1 VHSGNYFNYSAG
13 RKTALQ
19 SPATLTA
26 DDKKLLPHRLST
38 DSSLASFERGIM
50 EKDAAST

>member
-19 SPATLTA
+19 SPADSA
-26 DDKKLLPHRLST
+26 VLLPPTIKNYFRSDYQPT
-38 DSSLASFERGIM
+38 AVSLRSNEA
-50 EKDAAST
+50 